1 MYMPQTMPFL
11 HISHVYQEIDISL
24 FFASVEASRLTQYIF
39 HGYLVVNPKR
49 ELDFKVVVTV
59 GLQDNI
65 TLETFYVFNLY
76 VYHLR
81 IKLTG
86 FCKHRPQ

>member
-1 MYMPQTMPFL
+1 MYIPQYMPFL
-11 HISHVYQEIDISL
+11 QISHVYQVIDISL
-24 FFASVEASRLTQYIF
+24 FFASVEASTLTQYIF
-39 HGYLVVNPKR
+39 HVYLVVNPKR

-65 TLETFYVFNLY
+65 TLETSYVFNLY
-76 VYHLR
+76 VYYLR

-86 FCKHRPQ
+86 FCKHRP